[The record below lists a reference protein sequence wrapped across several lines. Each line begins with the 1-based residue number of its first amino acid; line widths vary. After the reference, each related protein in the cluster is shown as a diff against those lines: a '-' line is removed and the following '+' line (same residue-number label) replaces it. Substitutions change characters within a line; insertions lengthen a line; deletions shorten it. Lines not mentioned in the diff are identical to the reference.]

1 MKRIVIIIKHHIFRI
16 FAINI
21 NKMTMTKETA
31 IKAISD
37 LPDEFEL
44 DDLLEKLVF
53 MAKVEKGMQQAREG
67 KVTPHDE
74 FMKEAKKW
82 SK

>member
-1 MKRIVIIIKHHIFRI
+1 
-16 FAINI
+16 
-21 NKMTMTKETA
+21 MTKEVA
-31 IKAISD
+31 QKVFND

-53 MAKVEKGMQQAREG
+53 IAKVEKGRQQVKEG
-67 KVTPHDE
+67 KGIPHDE
-74 FMKEAKKW
+74 MVKKIRSW